1 MTDVNTSEVLT
12 QEPSARALKV
22 FINYRHED
30 MPFAALT
37 LYRELKSGFGAE
49 NIFFDGG
56 TLRPGMDF
64 LEEITSHLGDPPG
77 AFIAVIGSKWT
88 DTLTAHQQVGD
99 KDYVVQEIE
108 LGLQNGWVFIPLLL
122 NDAHLPAAS
131 LLPPSIRA
139 LRSRQVA
146 RLRMDSLDDDVESL
160 TALLHGINVHPPIV
174 AGGGGTDQDVSQREP
189 LMPTDSSIRVLPPE
203 EQPVPPE
210 ERSVPP
216 EALSVD
222 DEHYQT
228 LIDEADNLAI
238 FLGARANMDDRSLPP
253 AAAALLDDTGLAEFL
268 ALKARMKSGERELA
282 EVAQYARMFR
292 GEPRVLSWVKQALSS
307 NPEPGPVHM
316 YLARLPKRLEE
327 LELQK
332 RYQMIVTP
340 KLDVALEKA
349 LRRVGQPFDVA
360 IYIAPGTEH
369 PHAGKFV
376 HIPWDKAEPQVIVA
390 PNEYRGFPI
399 SAGSCELTRTVV
411 VRTNGAVDD
420 DDAGYPW
427 PNNYVITEDHYID
440 YTGGRAPEEVVP
452 TQILAKLHQ
461 ASCLFLGYA
470 IADWRLRVFLHWIWP
485 GEKPNAAMRWAV
497 DSNPSMI
504 DRQTWTDT
512 KVGLYQCRLTDYV
525 LGLDRYLAEHRDEL
539 Q

>member
-1 MTDVNTSEVLT
+1 MADVNASDVLT
-12 QEPSARALKV
+12 PAGKPLAEEPTAPALKI

-30 MPFAALT
+30 IPFAAAT
-37 LYRELKSGFGAE
+37 LYRELKARFGAE

-64 LEEITSHLGDPPG
+64 LEEITSHLTNPPG
-77 AFIAVIGSKWT
+77 AFIAVIGSKWA
-88 DTLTAHQQVGD
+88 DAMTAHQQVGD
-99 KDYVVQEIE
+99 KDYVVREIE
-108 LGLQNGWVFIPLLL
+108 LGLENGWVFIPLLV
-122 NDAHLPAAS
+122 NDAHLPMAS
-131 LLPPSIRA
+131 SLPPSIRA
-139 LRSRQVA
+139 LRSHQVA
-146 RLRMDSLDDDVESL
+146 RLRLNSLDDDVEYL
-160 TALLHGINVHPPIV
+160 TARLDEISVRSTTAADGDT
-174 AGGGGTDQDVSQREP
+174 GQDASQPEP
-189 LMPTDSSIRVLPPE
+189 LARPAAPITNL
-203 EQPVPPE
+203 
-210 ERSVPP
+210 PP
-216 EALSVD
+216 EALPVD

-238 FLGARANMDDRSLPP
+238 FLGARANVDDRSLSSE
-253 AAAALLDDTGLAEFL
+253 AAALLDDTGLAEFL
-268 ALKARMKSGERELA
+268 ALKARMKSSERELA

-292 GEPRVLSWVKQALSS
+292 GELRVLSWVKQALSS
-307 NPEPGPVHM
+307 NREPGPVHT

-327 LELQK
+327 LGLEK

-349 LRRVGQPFDVA
+349 LRALGEPFDVA

-369 PHAGKFV
+369 PHAGRFV
-376 HIPWDKAEPQVIVA
+376 HIPWDKAEPQVILA

-399 SAGSCELTRTVV
+399 SAGGCELTRTVV

-427 PNNYVITEDHYID
+427 PNNFVITEDHYID

-485 GEKPNAAMRWAV
+485 GERPNAGRRWAV